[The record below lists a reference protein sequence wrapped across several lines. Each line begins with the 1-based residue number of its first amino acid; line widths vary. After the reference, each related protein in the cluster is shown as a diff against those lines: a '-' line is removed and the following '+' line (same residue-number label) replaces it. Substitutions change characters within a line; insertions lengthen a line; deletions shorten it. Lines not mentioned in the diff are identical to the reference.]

1 MSGGKSFRFV
11 DTPLDIQTGLNDA
24 GAKTISGITMADP
37 VVFASAAH
45 GFDAAAVVKTSG
57 IAAPTQLDER
67 LIVVDNP
74 ATGTF
79 EGALVDAA
87 DYDEFSDGSPPDA
100 KVTPVTFAEL
110 CELTGVNQQDGGA
123 DQHEVTTRCSTA
135 KEFKQG
141 LSDPGTLQLDFNWAG
156 NETVQAAMRAAKR
169 SGEQIAFRL
178 RFPDDGGTVIM
189 LGTVQQTSFQG
200 TVSDGVYRASATI
213 RLSGDIYVL
222 EAA

>member
-1 MSGGKSFRFV
+1 MSGGKSYRFV
-11 DTPLDIQTGLNDA
+11 DTPLDIQTGLNEA
-24 GAKTISGITMADP
+24 GAKTVSGITMADP
-37 VVFASAAH
+37 VVFASTAH
-45 GFDAAAVVKTSG
+45 GFDAADVLKTSG
-57 IAAPTQLDER
+57 VAAPTQLNNR

-79 EGALVDAA
+79 EGALIDASE
-87 DYDEFSDGSPPDA
+87 YDAFSDGSPPDA
-100 KVTPVTFAEL
+100 EVTPVEFTEL

-141 LSDPGTLQLDFNWAG
+141 LADAGTLQLDYNWAG
-156 NETVQAAMRAAKR
+156 NETVQAAMRTAR
-169 SGEQIAFRL
+169 RTGEQIAFRL

-189 LGTVQQTSFQG
+189 LGTVQSNSFQG
-200 TVSDGVYRASATI
+200 TVSDGIYRASSTI

-222 EAA
+222 EAE

>member
-1 MSGGKSFRFV
+1 MPAGKSYRFV
-11 DTPLDIQTGLNDA
+11 DTPLDIQTSLDDA
-24 GAKTISGITMADP
+24 GAKDLDSVTSADP
-37 VVFASAAH
+37 PVFSSTAH
-45 GFDAAAVVKTSG
+45 GFDAGDVVKTSG
-57 IAAPTQLDER
+57 IDSPAELDDR

-74 ATGTF
+74 ESGTF
-79 EGALVDAA
+79 EGALIDASAYDAFA
-87 DYDEFSDGSPPDA
+87 DDCPSDA
-100 KVTPVTFAEL
+100 KLTPVVFTEL

-156 NETVQAAMRAAKR
+156 NETVQAALRTAKR
-169 SGEQIAFRL
+169 SGDQLAFRL
-178 RFPDDGGTVIM
+178 RFPDDGGTVVM

-200 TVSDGVYRASATI
+200 SVSAGVYTASATI
-213 RLSGDIYVL
+213 RLSGDIFVL